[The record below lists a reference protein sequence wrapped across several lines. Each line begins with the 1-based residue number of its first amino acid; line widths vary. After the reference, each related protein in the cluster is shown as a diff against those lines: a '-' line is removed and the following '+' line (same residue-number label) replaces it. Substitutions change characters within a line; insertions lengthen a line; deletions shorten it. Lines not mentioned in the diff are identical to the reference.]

1 MVLFSWFLH
10 TKKSFNDIQAQEHL
24 KTDKQQDLI
33 YAQQAMWP
41 IAKPREQIIPL
52 SPDII
57 PVKSRRH
64 KKLTARQVKYK
75 QVCK

>member
-10 TKKSFNDIQAQEHL
+10 TKKSFNDIQAQENL

-41 IAKPREQIIPL
+41 TAKPREQAIPL
-52 SPDII
+52 SPNVI
-57 PVKSRRH
+57 PVKNSRH
-64 KKLTARQVKYK
+64 KKQSARQLKYK
-75 QVCK
+75 QACK